1 MVSEAGHYR
10 LFIDLAKRY
19 NDEEKVKQRWQEY
32 LRKEA
37 EILESLDLRGDRMH

>member
-1 MVSEAGHYR
+1 
-10 LFIDLAKRY
+10 LAKRY

-37 EILESLDLRGDRMH
+37 EILENLDLRGDRMH